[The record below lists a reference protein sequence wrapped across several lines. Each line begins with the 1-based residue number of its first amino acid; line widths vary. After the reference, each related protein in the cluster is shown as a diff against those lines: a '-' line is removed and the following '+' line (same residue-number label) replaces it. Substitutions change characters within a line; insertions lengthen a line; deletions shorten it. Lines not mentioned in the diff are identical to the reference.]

1 MPIATPR
8 RMLLAGR
15 HSTRLAADLAT
26 ALPELETRTT
36 PHGPLTAEDAA
47 WADGYTGYTLPPNL
61 ADSGVRW
68 VHLPMAGV
76 DHVAGRLTGSD
87 VVLTRTIGD
96 MPRSIGSYVL
106 THLLADAWQLREYDA
121 QQARGQWQQREPA
134 PIDGRSVVV
143 LGTGQIG
150 AGVSRALRAGGYRTI
165 GVNTRGGTSP
175 DFDEVLALDAAATA
189 LGSCTA
195 LVNALPLTDATRGL
209 VDASMLR
216 RLSGAVVV
224 NVGRGATVVSE
235 DLRAA
240 LETGHV
246 RRAVLDVVETEP
258 LPAED
263 WRWTHPDVTLTPHV
277 SGPTRHE
284 DVVAAIVAAYR
295 ALAAGQRPPHTLDQD
310 RGY

>member
-1 MPIATPR
+1 MPIVTPR

-15 HSTRLAADLAT
+15 HATRLATDLAT
-26 ALPELETRTT
+26 ALPELETRTA
-36 PHGPLTAEDAA
+36 PHGTLTADDAA
-47 WADGYTGYTLPPNL
+47 WADSYTGFTLPPNL

-76 DHVAGRLTGSD
+76 DHIAGRLTGSD
-87 VVLTRTIGD
+87 VVLTRTIGS

-121 QQARGQWQQREPA
+121 QQARGQWQEREPA
-134 PIDGRSVVV
+134 PIDDRSVVV

-150 AGVSRALRAGGYRTI
+150 AGVARALRAADHRTI
-165 GVNTRGGTSP
+165 GVNTRGGTNP
-175 DFDEVLALDAAATA
+175 DFDQVLALDDAATA
-189 LGSCTA
+189 LGSCAA

-216 RLSGAVVV
+216 RLTDAVVV
-224 NVGRGATVVSE
+224 NVGRGATVVAE

-240 LETGHV
+240 LEAGYV

-258 LPAED
+258 LPAGD
-263 WRWTHPDVTLTPHV
+263 WRWTHPGVTVTPHV

-284 DVVAAIVAAYR
+284 DVVAAIVDAYR
-295 ALAAGQRPPHTLDQD
+295 ALAAGKVPPHTLNRD